1 MKKLVLIMLAFMA
14 SFSVYAQEVNTN
26 NNEEILEERI
36 GERVFLTGINIDM
49 RTITYPY
56 TIVIGIP
63 FDGGEVLNV
72 SGPADS
78 NIPNWSLDRYNMM
91 TINLYEDDL
100 VGLTPYNIR
109 YIEIATRNINYYVE
123 VRGIF

>member
-1 MKKLVLIMLAFMA
+1 MLAFMA

>member
-1 MKKLVLIMLAFMA
+1 MKKFVLIMLAFMA

>member
-1 MKKLVLIMLAFMA
+1 MKKFVLIMLAFMA
-14 SFSVYAQEVNTN
+14 SFSAYAQEVNTN

>member
-123 VRGIF
+123 VRGVF